1 MASMDKS
8 GDMERLNWLTVFAGL
23 LLFFSGFFILS
34 FVGRDYHGFLGFL
47 APFVL
52 ISGLVLIG
60 LGLLIKKS
68 DKKSE

>member
-1 MASMDKS
+1 MADIDRS

-52 ISGLVLIG
+52 IAGLILIG
-60 LGLLIKKS
+60 LGLLVRRPEKK
-68 DKKSE
+68 DN